1 VVADNW
7 FGCNKR
13 FIKTLEQRGRPYVVD
28 LKPSQ
33 RVFVRLAGDLGRNE
47 HRLVEAVSLLEPEA
61 VSLLEPSDFRPVSL
75 PMADGTER
83 VVQVARMRIKIKGL
97 TGRRPVVVVTT
108 RPDDPAAD
116 ADLRLLTTNVVLRL
130 LTTNVV
136 GLRDATVARLYARR
150 NWVEVFYREAKDDLG
165 AGQYQVRDLA
175 SIVRHWMLVLVAY
188 TLLVRL
194 KRQGRL
200 FLFLWL
206 PEHGEVVKEH
216 LRDKG
221 YLFEAKLTK

>member
-1 VVADNW
+1 V
-7 FGCNKR
+7 
-13 FIKTLEQRGRPYVVD
+13 
-28 LKPSQ
+28 
-33 RVFVRLAGDLGRNE
+33 
-47 HRLVEAVSLLEPEA
+47 EA

-116 ADLRLLTTNVVLRL
+116 EDLRLLTTNVVQ
-130 LTTNVV
+130 
-136 GLRDATVARLYARR
+136 LRDAMVARLYARR

-175 SIVRHWMLVLVAY
+175 SIVRHWMLVFVAY
-188 TLLVRL
+188 TLLVLL

-200 FLFLWL
+200 ARWSKKNSI
-206 PEHGEVVKEH
+206 PSA
-216 LRDKG
+216 RP
-221 YLFEAKLTK
+221 